1 MREWFPQREPKPRG
15 HRTII
20 LVIVSDIKLG
30 ILTDEIDDEVLT
42 AAKFLGQYA
51 LKWAEI
57 RNIWNQYNTEQPI
70 EKVRKARG
78 ILGHV
83 CFTPESRHSLR
94 IHELGRRMNGGATA
108 PAVFFMPRSVSSAA
122 SRGCPC
128 CR

>member
-83 CFTPESRHSLR
+83 IFLHDSLPLCLR
-94 IHELGRRMNGGATA
+94 AIMMA
-108 PAVFFMPRSVSSAA
+108 
-122 SRGCPC
+122 
-128 CR
+128 